1 MRFNFIKEELLYFF
15 AGCLGWVN
23 FDIGRS
29 WLLGT
34 NMDQIKDN
42 NENRSRDY
50 LRRFKIMEKKKILK
64 TFLRGVRSKSSS
76 CETIKLGSNVFE
88 KTVGIL
94 FVEVFS
100 GN

>member
-1 MRFNFIKEELLYFF
+1 
-15 AGCLGWVN
+15 
-23 FDIGRS
+23 
-29 WLLGT
+29 
-34 NMDQIKDN
+34 
-42 NENRSRDY
+42 
-50 LRRFKIMEKKKILK
+50 MEKKKILK